1 MAAGKGRNG
10 CVCLKMTWLFVFC
23 WLLCTIRPPLYLLTV
38 YIQCFLYQFRSNRMF
53 FCFILSIIRH
63 KILSV
68 KKRVIFQCL
77 SLQFFFVSFHSMFVM
92 KFSHLESAIFNYAN
106 YYKLS
111 PNYFSKISE
120 V

>member
-68 KKRVIFQCL
+68 KKRVIFQC
-77 SLQFFFVSFHSMFVM
+77 
-92 KFSHLESAIFNYAN
+92 KFTVFLCEFPLNVCYEI
-106 YYKLS
+106 
-111 PNYFSKISE
+111 
-120 V
+120 